1 MRHTAIFPAT
11 IALAATFLM
20 AGPAF
25 AQTTRNNSP
34 LYTAGS
40 QYTASFAQTGA
51 AWRLHPGNGQDIR
64 ITTGSCQ
71 TGAMAEPGL
80 WLVVPDGHGHLD
92 LVAPS
97 TTPIRAGYARRVA
110 LRACDE
116 ATGSALA
123 VPQTVLD
130 LLTDRT
136 SAVYISE

>member
-1 MRHTAIFPAT
+1 MRNTL
-11 IALAATFLM
+11 IALSLSAALL
-20 AGPAF
+20 AGPAA
-25 AQTTRNNSP
+25 AQAGAEDAP

-51 AWRLHPGNGQDIR
+51 VWRLHPSNGQDIR
-64 ITTGSCQ
+64 IGTGSCQ

-80 WLVVPDGHGHLD
+80 WLVVPDGRGHLD

-97 TTPIRAGYARRVA
+97 ITPIRAGRATRVA

-130 LLTDRT
+130 LLAAGT
-136 SAVYISE
+136 SAIYITE